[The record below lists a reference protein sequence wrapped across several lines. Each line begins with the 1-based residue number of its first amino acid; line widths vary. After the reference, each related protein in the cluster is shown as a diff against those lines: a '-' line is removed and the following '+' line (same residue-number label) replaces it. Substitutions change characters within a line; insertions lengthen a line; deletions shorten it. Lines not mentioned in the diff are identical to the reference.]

1 MSVSNPF
8 LDFDILLSA
17 LRDNYIIKASE
28 MIYEASSTPQADSDW
43 YIKWKAETVMSMKNA
58 FSKSKA
64 YSMRQIEKYDR
75 FLITNKQYF
84 DINKYPPADDL
95 RITDAPDY
103 ETAISRIRK
112 PLANLSAVPLDKIEV
127 GGRTSNNQWFMKMLI
142 SDYDGNGTGFLSF
155 CENYFNGND
164 NKKTLESHDMV
175 KFIPIMYKY
184 CMDYNSLVNTL
195 DSQLHAILTY
205 INQDPIS
212 KQVNATDTAEKE
224 LELMAKQKQ
233 QQASKMASTNPQK
246 NVIHASAD
254 YLAFRESFMILTEIT
269 NSASI
274 PSKSQSKPMNNQSN
288 TIMNQKQQSPSNNP
302 NQLVN
307 KQQQDKNTGT
317 VVVHK
322 ANQKQII
329 MKKKQVACEIMKD
342 YFHAKVDAASL
353 IYRDFIV
360 TLETA
365 FHLIQEQIK
374 KTKIHQQKEQKA
386 IQNKR
391 F

>member
-1 MSVSNPF
+1 MRANPF

-17 LRDNYIIKASE
+17 LRDDYIIKASE

-43 YIKWKAETVMSMKNA
+43 YVKWKAEIAMSMKNA
-58 FSKSKA
+58 FSKFKA

-75 FLITNKQYF
+75 FLITNKQYY

-95 RITDAPDY
+95 RIKDAPDY

-127 GGRTSNNQWFMKMLI
+127 GGDSDNNQWFMKMLI
-142 SDYDGNGTGFLSF
+142 SDYDGDGTGFLSF

-195 DSQLHAILTY
+195 DSQLHAILMY

-212 KQVNATDTAEKE
+212 KQVNATDTAEKQ
-224 LELMAKQKQ
+224 LEVMAKQKQ
-233 QQASKMASTNPQK
+233 QQTSKMASTNPQK
-246 NVIHASAD
+246 NVIHASVD
-254 YLAFRESFMILTEIT
+254 YLAFRESFMILDEIT
-269 NSASI
+269 NSAST
-274 PSKSQSKPMNNQSN
+274 PSKSQSKPMNQ
-288 TIMNQKQQSPSNNP
+288 QKQPSSNNP
-302 NQLVN
+302 NTLAN
-307 KQQQDKNTGT
+307 KQQQDKNAGT

-329 MKKKQVACEIMKD
+329 MKKKQAACKIIKD
-342 YFHAKVDAASL
+342 YFHAKVNAASL
-353 IYRDFIV
+353 LYRDFIV

-374 KTKIHQQKEQKA
+374 KTKVHQQKEQKE

>member
-1 MSVSNPF
+1 MRVSNPF
-8 LDFDILLSA
+8 LDFDMLLSA
-17 LRDNYIIKASE
+17 LRDDYIIKASE

-43 YIKWKAETVMSMKNA
+43 YVKWRAETVMSMKNA
-58 FSKSKA
+58 FSKFKA
-64 YSMRQIEKYDR
+64 YSLRQIEKYDR
-75 FLITNKQYF
+75 FLVTNKQYF

-95 RITDAPDY
+95 RIKDAPDY

-112 PLANLSAVPLDKIEV
+112 PLANLNAVQLDKIEV
-127 GGRTSNNQWFMKMLI
+127 GGDTPNNQWFMKILV
-142 SDYDGNGTGFLSF
+142 SDYDGDGTGFLSF

-164 NKKTLESHDMV
+164 NKRTLESHDMV

-184 CMDYNSLVNTL
+184 CMDYNSLVNML
-195 DSQLHAILTY
+195 DSQLHAILMY

-212 KQVNATDTAEKE
+212 KQTNATDTAEKQ
-224 LELMAKQKQ
+224 LEVMAKQKQ

-254 YLAFRESFMILTEIT
+254 YLAFRESFMILEEVMF
-269 NSASI
+269 SA
-274 PSKSQSKPMNNQSN
+274 PSKSQLDSMLS
-288 TIMNQKQQSPSNNP
+288 IDQKRQ
-302 NQLVN
+302 N
-307 KQQQDKNTGT
+307 KNKNTGT

-329 MKKKQVACEIMKD
+329 MKKKQAACKIIKD
-342 YFHAKVDAASL
+342 CFNAKVNAASL

-374 KTKIHQQKEQKA
+374 KTKTDQQKEQKE